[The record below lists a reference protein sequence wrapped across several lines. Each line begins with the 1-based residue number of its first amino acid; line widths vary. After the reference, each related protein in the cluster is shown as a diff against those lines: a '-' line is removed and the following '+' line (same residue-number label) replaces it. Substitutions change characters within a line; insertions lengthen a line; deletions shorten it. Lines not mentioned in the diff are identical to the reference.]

1 MARSNS
7 SGPLE
12 LVAVDLGGTHVRFCT
27 ALVSVGT
34 VLELRGK
41 QVFRTADFPT
51 FGAAASAYRAACGGV
66 LPKVAALAVA
76 CPVKGDVLPL
86 TNLDWKLVR
95 SEIGSQMG
103 MDEILILNDFV
114 AQSHAVANLP
124 AEAFE
129 RIGGPAP
136 QLPSP
141 GLITIVGPG
150 TGLGVGHM
158 LRLETGYRVLESEGG
173 HIGFAPTDD
182 LEDRMLRRFRAEF
195 GRVSAERLISGLGL
209 CNIHAHL
216 RAEQGLPVQ
225 DVDAR
230 TLWSDGLEGRDA
242 LASQAIDLFCAML
255 GSFAGDCALLSGARL
270 IVIGGGLAA
279 RLGTR
284 LDQSDFMARFLAKG
298 RLGRTLED
306 VSVQRVVCDEPGLL
320 GAALAYANR

>member
-12 LVAVDLGGTHVRFCT
+12 VLAVDLGGTHVRFCT
-27 ALVSVGT
+27 ARVAGGT

-41 QVFRTADFPT
+41 QVFRTADFPS

-76 CPVKGDVLPL
+76 CPVIGDVLPL

-95 SEIGSQMG
+95 SEIGPQMG
-103 MDEILILNDFV
+103 VDDILILNDFV

-129 RIGGPAP
+129 RLGGPAR
-136 QLPSP
+136 QSGLP
-141 GLITIVGPG
+141 GLTTIVGPG
-150 TGLGVGHM
+150 TGLGVGHV
-158 LRLETGYRVLESEGG
+158 LRLETGYHVLESEGG

-182 LEDRMLRRFRAEF
+182 LEDRMLRRFRVEF

-216 RAEQGLPVQ
+216 RAEQGLPAR

-230 TLWSDGLEGRDA
+230 TLWSDGLERRDA
-242 LASQAIDLFCAML
+242 LASESVDRFCAML
-255 GSFAGDCALLSGARL
+255 GSFAGDCALLSGARSV
-270 IVIGGGLAA
+270 VIGGGLAA
-279 RLGTR
+279 RLGSR
-284 LDQSDFMARFLAKG
+284 LHESDFMARFLAKG
-298 RLGRTLED
+298 RLGRALED
-306 VSVQRVVCDEPGLL
+306 VSVHRLVCDEPGLL
-320 GAALAYANR
+320 GAALAYANG